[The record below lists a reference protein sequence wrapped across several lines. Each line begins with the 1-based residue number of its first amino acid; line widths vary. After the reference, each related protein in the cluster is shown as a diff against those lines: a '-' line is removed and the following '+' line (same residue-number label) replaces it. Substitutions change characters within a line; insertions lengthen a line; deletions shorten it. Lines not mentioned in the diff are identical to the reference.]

1 MQNNRKTA
9 KKKSSQFQFFIK
21 THTHIILKYDIQNEE
36 KEKCIIDVN
45 NKQTIVCI
53 FYVMG

>member
-1 MQNNRKTA
+1 MQNNRKTV

-45 NKQTIVCI
+45 NN
-53 FYVMG
+53 